1 MARIPKTDREETL
14 NATRQRLLE
23 AALAEF
29 ARKGFA
35 EANINHI
42 SEAAGF
48 SKGTVYNYFSSKQA
62 LMLALVTEAGAVHVG
77 YIEEQVR
84 AVSDPAQRLVRFYE
98 AGFRFV
104 EEHPAQARFL
114 ITTLYSPGVELQEAM
129 YRAYQPMFHLVAQ
142 EILAPGIEQGVF
154 RAVDLL
160 TTANLLMTVYL
171 GTGSHVDEQ
180 GKVFMDPHLV
190 ADFALHALAVDVR
203 EGAPW
208 KVK

>member
-1 MARIPKTDREETL
+1 MARISKTDREEIL
-14 NATRQRLLE
+14 NATRQRLLD
-23 AALAEF
+23 AALSEF
-29 ARKGFA
+29 ACKGFA

-48 SKGTVYNYFSSKQA
+48 SKGTVYNYFPSKQA
-62 LMLALVTEAGAVHVG
+62 LMLALVAEAGAAHVRSV
-77 YIEEQVR
+77 EEQVR
-84 AVSDPAQRLVRFYE
+84 AVSDPVQRLVRFYE

-142 EILAPGIEQGVF
+142 EILAPGIEQGMF
-154 RAVDLL
+154 RPVELQ

-171 GTGSHVDEQ
+171 GTGSHVDAQ
-180 GKVFMDPHLV
+180 GKVFIDPHLV
-190 ADFALHALAVDVR
+190 ADFALHALQPGNEQASS
-203 EGAPW
+203 GG
-208 KVK
+208 